1 MILDAFNTKLLYN
14 YTFDPFD
21 RYNITCTVDSNC
33 DYAKYMHEYGQSLNP
48 AYIRCA
54 ITIWG
59 VGRRDNQLHA
69 LYYCLFLQFTSIS
82 VSSHDAEHILGV
94 YG

>member
-1 MILDAFNTKLLYN
+1 MSKSSVTDMCGEMCVCSPH

-21 RYNITCTVDSNC
+21 RYNNTCTVDSNC

-59 VGRRDNQLHA
+59 VGKRDNQLCA
-69 LYYCLFLQFTSIS
+69 
-82 VSSHDAEHILGV
+82 ILAFF
-94 YG
+94 